1 MKWNEEEFGN
11 VEDKMHKLWKDLE
24 VLDLLEDSCPLT
36 NDENLEKEWLRIELE
51 KVTLMVEI
59 CWRQKSRAL
68 WIPKGD
74 RNTKFFHRTEN
85 SQKRV
90 NTIKIFWWMV
100 S

>member
-24 VLDLLEDSCPLT
+24 VLDLLEDNCPLT
-36 NDENLEKEWLRIELE
+36 NDENLEKERLRIELE
-51 KVTLMVEI
+51 KVTLTVEI

-68 WIPKGD
+68 WIQKGD
-74 RNTKFFHRTEN
+74 RNTKCFHRTEN
-85 SQKRV
+85 SQKRF